1 MGHELLVDVR
11 EMPPRERHPKI
22 FAAWESL
29 PVGSAMRLVNDHDPK
44 PLYYEFKA
52 ERAGEF
58 EWVPEEQGPE
68 RWSIRIVRVKAG
80 AAAEPG
86 APAARPAWA
95 AEGSAELDVRD
106 DLRAGKEPF
115 PRIMEA
121 VGAVAPGGVFVLRA
135 IFEPKPLYALLGNKG
150 FEAWTE
156 RLAADDWRVY
166 FRLKT
171 RSGGCGCGGH
181 GH

>member
-1 MGHELLVDVR
+1 MGHEVLVDVR

-29 PVGSAMRLVNDHDPK
+29 PVGDAMRLVKDHDPK

-52 ERAGEF
+52 ERTGEF
-58 EWVPEEQGPE
+58 EWTPVEQSPE
-68 RWSIRIVRVKAG
+68 RWSILITRVRTGAG
-80 AAAEPG
+80 S
-86 APAARPAWA
+86 APAPDAPRPAWA
-95 AEGSAELDVRD
+95 AAGTSELDVREE
-106 DLRAGKEPF
+106 LRAGKEPF
-115 PRIMEA
+115 ARIMQA
-121 VGAVAPGGVFVLRA
+121 VAGVAPGGVFALRA
-135 IFEPKPLYALLGNKG
+135 IFEPKPLYALLGGKG

-156 RLAADDWRVY
+156 RLADDDWRVY
-166 FRLKT
+166 FRLKP